1 MGNIRAEFQISYYD
15 ESVVRWVGV
24 LVWPNGLWPN
34 DKFITVGLTQP
45 HLTYYRVI

>member
-15 ESVVRWVGV
+15 ESVVSELAFSGGR
-24 LVWPNGLWPN
+24 PN

-45 HLTYYRVI
+45 RLTYYRFI